1 MKKHT
6 FLSLLMAFAM
16 IFTFVGFTACGD
28 DDPDPAPNPGP
39 NPGGNTDAKVT
50 SGTLY
55 VLEGYLASTFD
66 WVNYQTSIEKDGNA
80 DNYVTVTADGLSSA
94 ENLNFVTGEAKA
106 ALDLAIK
113 TTYGTVN
120 YAPSFRV
127 TSKTVSS
134 FPTTFSIKH
143 QGTVKEGLSEKQNF
157 GYGEIYLFVDNNGK
171 PYTASSKAQYGQ
183 GIKVDRAQ
191 EFVTRVLDAYS
202 KNVTVSFNGDQVTV
216 K

>member
-16 IFTFVGFTACGD
+16 IFSFVGFTACGD
-28 DDPDPAPNPGP
+28 DDPDPAPNPNPNP
-39 NPGGNTDAKVT
+39 NPGTSKVT

-66 WVNYQTSIEKDGNA
+66 WVNYQTSIEKEGAA

-94 ENLNFVTGEAKA
+94 ENLNFVTGEAKE
-106 ALDLAIK
+106 ALKLAIK
-113 TTYGTVN
+113 TTYSTIN
-120 YAPSFRV
+120 YTPSFRV

-143 QGTVKEGLSEKQNF
+143 QGTVKEDLSEKPNF

-171 PYTASSKAQYGQ
+171 PYTSSSKAQYGQ

-191 EFVTRVLDAYS
+191 EFVTRVLGAYS
-202 KNVTVSFNGDQVTV
+202 KNVTVSFNGDQVTI